1 MGVHVGMT
9 TLHHYD
15 LIFERSEVASPGVG
29 VAIILS
35 LLPKVSSHVP
45 VHDRLSENDAL
56 YNPWLVAR
64 AHSATHTFT
73 LRLVFPSSD
82 IVGPFVRMREGCRHV
97 ENGRVLGSDCERR
110 GGLFAF

>member
-1 MGVHVGMT
+1 MHVGVT

-45 VHDRLSENDAL
+45 VHDRLCENDAL
-56 YNPWLVAR
+56 
-64 AHSATHTFT
+64 
-73 LRLVFPSSD
+73 
-82 IVGPFVRMREGCRHV
+82 
-97 ENGRVLGSDCERR
+97 
-110 GGLFAF
+110 